1 MKLPPKYRY
10 VEEQEGGNLP
20 LQIMDGKYEGLIV
33 RYKKV
38 MLEEKEDGMHFDY
51 DYEILEN
58 PDNVEDNAELKKV
71 LSSIMFS
78 VMEEQIGIIP
88 EDMDLLKEGNSEEHR
103 ESNSSKS
110 DIQ

>member
-20 LQIMDGKYEGLIV
+20 LQIIDGKYEGLVV

-38 MLEEKEDGMHFDY
+38 MLEEKEDGMHFNYDY
-51 DYEILEN
+51 DILDN
-58 PDNVEDNAELKKV
+58 PDNFEDNEELKQV

-78 VMEEQIGIIP
+78 VMEEQIGTIP
-88 EDMDLLKEGNSEEHR
+88 QDMDLLKEGNSEEYR
-103 ESNSSKS
+103 ESNPSKF